1 MRYVLAALATLIAGA
16 FPAVAAD
23 LGGRAAPADP
33 APAAVNSGYRTGP
46 YAGLVVGY
54 STSQITGDLSH
65 IATDG
70 MQLGGLAGFTFK
82 GAGLVWGLEG
92 DIGWQNA
99 KLSSSGIQSSGDWL
113 GSARVR
119 AGVPV
124 GPALLYATAG
134 AAFKDSFD
142 GFTVGA
148 VAGGGIDL
156 QMTHTMLMRIEALHY
171 MYPDAKISIDNLD
184 ALKIGTSDTTVRAAL
199 IFNLN

>member
-1 MRYVLAALATLIAGA
+1 MRYALAAALAVVAGA
-16 FPAVAAD
+16 NAHAAD
-23 LGGRAAPADP
+23 LGGRAPADP
-33 APAAVNSGYRTGP
+33 AQAAVNSSYRTGP

-70 MQLGGLAGFTFK
+70 MQLGGLAGFTFHA
-82 GAGLVWGLEG
+82 GGLVWGAEG
-92 DIGWQNA
+92 DISWQNA
-99 KLSSSGIQSSGDWL
+99 KLSGAGIKTSGDWL
-113 GSARVR
+113 GTARVR
-119 AGVPV
+119 AGVPI
-124 GPALLYATAG
+124 GPALLYGTAG

-148 VAGGGIDL
+148 VGGGGVDL
-156 QMTHTMLMRIEALHY
+156 QMTNTMLLRIEALHY

-184 ALKIGTSDTTVRAAL
+184 AVKLGTSDTTVRAAV

>member
-1 MRYVLAALATLIAGA
+1 MRYAIAAALAVIAGA
-16 FPAVAAD
+16 TVASAAD
-23 LGGRAAPADP
+23 LGGSPAKAEP
-33 APAAVNSGYRTGP
+33 AYSGNSGYRTGP

-54 STSQITGDLSH
+54 STSQITGDLEH

-70 MQLGGLAGFTFK
+70 MQLGGLAGFTFRAD
-82 GAGLVWGLEG
+82 GFVLGLEG
-92 DIGWQNA
+92 DLSWQNA
-99 KLSSSGIQSSGDWL
+99 KLSGAGIQTSGDWL
-113 GSARVR
+113 GTIRAR
-119 AGVPV
+119 AGVPI

-142 GFTVGA
+142 GTTVGA
-148 VAGGGIDL
+148 VGGGGIDL

-184 ALKIGTSDTTVRAAL
+184 TLKVGTSDTTVRAAV